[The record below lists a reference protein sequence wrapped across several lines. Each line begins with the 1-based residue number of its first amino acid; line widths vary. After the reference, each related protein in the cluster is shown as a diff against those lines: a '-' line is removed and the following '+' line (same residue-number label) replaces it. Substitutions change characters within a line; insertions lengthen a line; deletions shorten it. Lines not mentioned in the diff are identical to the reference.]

1 MVEQPVA
8 GPAAGLVPAVVDL
21 HLVAAGLGLELVA
34 AEVGVVEP
42 ETAVRTAASGT
53 EPPSPSAAV
62 PAASADP
69 GGGKPPA
76 MSLGVAVSLSHRR
89 LGCCLGSRCCLP

>member
-62 PAASADP
+62 PAASADS
-69 GGGKPPA
+69 GGGRPPA
-76 MSLGVAVSLSHRR
+76 MSLGVAELLSRCC
-89 LGCCLGSRCCLP
+89 LGCCLGSHCLP